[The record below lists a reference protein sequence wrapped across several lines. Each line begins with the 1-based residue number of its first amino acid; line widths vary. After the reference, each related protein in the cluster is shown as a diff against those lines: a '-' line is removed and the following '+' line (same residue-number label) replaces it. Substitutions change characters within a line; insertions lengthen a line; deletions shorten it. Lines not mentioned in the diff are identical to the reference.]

1 MSIPRFPIA
10 PDLPSYFVVMIDYQR
25 GREATVDPEITR
37 REVVSRILSREYD
50 PERISFIHEIRDG
63 EVHDVTFDIIAEC
76 ARETLNQVPTILT
89 GQGVLDFLNDRA
101 RALQRE
107 GM

>member
-63 EVHDVTFDIIAEC
+63 EVRDITFDIIAEC
-76 ARETLNQVPTILT
+76 ARETLDNTPPLT
-89 GQGVLDFLNDRA
+89 PSERLAASRDHA
-101 RALQRE
+101 RDYRKHE
-107 GM
+107 VV